1 MKWKL
6 LGFYIA
12 LAAFTMWFL
21 LAAYAVVKGPM
32 SVLDPI
38 GPLLW
43 FTIFGALVGQL
54 VIFLWGRLL
63 RISPHA

>member
-6 LGFYIA
+6 LGLYVA
-12 LAAFTMWFL
+12 LAAFTVWCL

-43 FTIFGALVGQL
+43 FTIFGALVGQM
-54 VIFLWGRLL
+54 VMFLWGRLL
-63 RISPHA
+63 CTSSHT